1 MLLETFSNQD
11 IIDVHGDMFFYRS
24 MYRGDHAK
32 IFERAKD
39 LVEKGEAVDAIRFGS
54 QRRASK
60 LQTPYIVANVSK
72 MIVDIPSTFINRSLG
87 DIVTTVNKEYDDMS
101 NTYANRVDEGYKEQD
116 NQMNGTNEQQ
126 EAGDNSNNFVNNQQ
140 DIQAIEQEE
149 LELKRSHQQEVLD
162 EIADNSKLVRQHGMN
177 LRQWQIDGGIV
188 AVPEIIN
195 GKPRVSFKER
205 NVYYALD
212 DGVTYQLRYTIERD
226 EQKYVHVH
234 EEVENE
240 TSVDGTHYLY
250 KDNGNDK
257 LELIEDNELI
267 EEIIGIPSDHLQ
279 YTLHDRNRTL
289 FVYLPND
296 PSFDNEYG
304 WSALFGQE
312 GKQDEVNWT
321 ITRAAQTFE
330 RNGKPRISITKDIW
344 EQLQNAALEETGD
357 PRKINHRNLEITT
370 IDEQGHSLEIHQI
383 DTSKIGDIPYV
394 KDIIKFMLME
404 TQTSEKAIDFFSEG
418 KSYAESGTAKFY
430 DLFLSLMKAERLRA
444 EYVDF
449 IRQAFENCLW
459 LASVQDNTI
468 EIERPDIMQREMLPI
483 TSKERRDMNNESYE
497 AGTQSLETTLRN
509 INPEKSDDWIEN
521 ELERIEEGKPSVDS
535 FSLFNGQQ
543 SSLNFNANRDGNGNY
558 PDDINNTADGSSE

>member
-1 MLLETFSNQD
+1 MLLESFSNND
-11 IIDVHGDMFFYRS
+11 ITDVHGDMFFYRK
-24 MYRGDHAK
+24 MYRGNHAE

-54 QRRASK
+54 QSRASK

-72 MIVDIPSTFINRSLG
+72 MIVDIPTTFINRSLG
-87 DIVTTVNKEYDDMS
+87 DVVTAINKDIEDNS
-101 NTYANRVDEGYKEQD
+101 NTYANRTDDSNNQSDNIVDNIKD
-116 NQMNGTNEQQ
+116 NQEDV
-126 EAGDNSNNFVNNQQ
+126 DNSNNFVDNE
-140 DIQAIEQEE
+140 EQESEE
-149 LELKRSHQQEVLD
+149 LEMRRQHQQEVID
-162 EIADNSKLVRQHGMN
+162 EITDNSKLVKQHGMN

-195 GKPRVSFKER
+195 GKPRISFKER

-212 DGVTYQLRYTIERD
+212 DGVTYQLRYSIERD
-226 EQKYVHVH
+226 DQKYVHVH

-250 KDNGNDK
+250 TENGNGK
-257 LELIEDNELI
+257 LELVEDYELI
-267 EEIIGIPSDHLQ
+267 EEVIGIPSNQLQ

-289 FVYLPND
+289 FLYLPNE

-304 WSALFGQE
+304 WSALVGQE

-344 EQLQNAALEETGD
+344 EQLQQAAYEETGD

-370 IDEQGHSLEIHQI
+370 IDEQGKSLEIHQI

-418 KSYAESGTAKFY
+418 SAYAESGTAKFY
-430 DLFLSLMKAERLRA
+430 DLFLSLMKSERLRS
-444 EYVDF
+444 EYVEF

-459 LASVQDNTI
+459 LASVEDNTI
-468 EIERPDIMQREMLPI
+468 EVERPDLMQREMLPI
-483 TSKERRDMNNESYE
+483 TSQERRTMNNDSFEK
-497 AGTQSLETTLRN
+497 GTQSLETTLRN
-509 INPEKSDDWIEN
+509 INPEKSDEWIEN
-521 ELERIEEGKPSVDS
+521 ELERIEEGKTSVDS
-535 FSLFNGQQ
+535 FSLFNGAQTA
-543 SSLNFNANRDGNGNY
+543 LNFNANRDEDGNY
-558 PDDINNTADGSSE
+558 PNDEGSE